1 MKPPAIWLPTCDA
14 PEAVAVRLAGV
25 LVFLAKTSFNG
36 N

>member
-1 MKPPAIWLPTCDA
+1 MKPPAIRLPTCDA